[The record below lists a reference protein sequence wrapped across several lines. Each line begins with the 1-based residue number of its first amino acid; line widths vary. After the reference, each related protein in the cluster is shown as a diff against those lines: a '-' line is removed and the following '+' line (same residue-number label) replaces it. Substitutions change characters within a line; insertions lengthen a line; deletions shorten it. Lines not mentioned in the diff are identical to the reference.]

1 MRRQG
6 GGFGFVIL
14 LVVLALVFYA
24 AMRNLQS
31 VSPAALEI
39 QKHNAARRTE
49 AQTGV
54 QANPPDAP
62 AASTSSSPDTWNPS
76 PPARPNLSNMDAAT
90 TQHTDAVKDSLSQS
104 N

>member
-1 MRRQG
+1 MRRG
-6 GGFGFVIL
+6 GGFGFVML

-24 AMRNLQS
+24 AMKNLQS

-54 QANPPDAP
+54 QADPPETP
-62 AASTSSSPDTWNPS
+62 AASTSSSADTWNPS

-90 TQHTDAVKDSLSQS
+90 SQHANDVKDSLSQS